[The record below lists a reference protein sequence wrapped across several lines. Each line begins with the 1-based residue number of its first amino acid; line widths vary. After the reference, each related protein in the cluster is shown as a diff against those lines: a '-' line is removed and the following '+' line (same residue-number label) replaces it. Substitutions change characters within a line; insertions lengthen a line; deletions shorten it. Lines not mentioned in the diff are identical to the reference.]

1 MRTGTSLLAVSGLL
15 SSVFAAPAPA
25 PNRVK
30 PRQESAVQFF
40 DNTNNPTAT
49 PFGPNGASGSLRG
62 GSELLGFNPTNVI
75 SSYNPAVVPSS
86 AFSVGPLQTADAD
99 TGFYLDLSKIE
110 NPQPIRGEGGKSP
123 TDPGPRNELLEKQ
136 NPDLY
141 IPPGTDA
148 GDVSNAKWPLGLSH
162 NRHGKNGA
170 GWARQQNV
178 DILPV
183 AKNMA
188 GVDMHLEPYAYR
200 ELHWHQAN
208 EWSYIMNGSVRI
220 NAVNEAGETFTD
232 DLSAGDVWFFPAGIP
247 HSIQAGP
254 TGVEFLLV
262 FDEGSFSEDNTFLL
276 SELFARNPKSVLAKD
291 LRVDI
296 SALDH
301 IPQDQLYI
309 FNGSAYPAN
318 ISDPLNNI
326 TGPAGVIPNSK
337 GYSYHFSEQAPYQVP
352 GGSVKIL
359 DTQTFPAAFD
369 FAVGLFTIKPGAM
382 RELHW
387 HTTSDEWDFILS
399 GQGRLTLFQAP
410 QASRTFDFQAGDV
423 GYVPVVTAHYL
434 ENTGTEDLV
443 YLEVLQAP
451 IYNDVSVAQ
460 WLGLTPKQVV
470 KEHLGFSDDTLNRL
484 PKIKPFILPGD
495 TDLGQTN
502 FTSEAE

>member
-1 MRTGTSLLAVSGLL
+1 AISLLAASGLL
-15 SSVFAAPAPA
+15 SSVLAAPA

-49 PFGPNGASGSLRG
+49 PFGPAGASGSLRG
-62 GSELLGFNPTNVI
+62 GPELRGPNPTNVV
-75 SSYNPAVVPSS
+75 NFKDPAVVPSS
-86 AFSVGPLQTADAD
+86 AYSVLPLQTADAD
-99 TGFYLDLSKIE
+99 TGFYLDLSQVE
-110 NPQPIRGEGGKSP
+110 NPQPIRGNGGKSP
-123 TDPGPRNELLEKQ
+123 TDPGPRNREVEKQ
-136 NPDLY
+136 NPDLF
-141 IPPGTDA
+141 IPPS
-148 GDVSNAKWPLGLSH
+148 DVSNAKWPLGLSH
-162 NRHGKNGA
+162 NRHGLNGA

-178 DILPV
+178 NQMPI

-200 ELHWHQAN
+200 ELHWYVIGQCLSV
-208 EWSYIMNGSVRI
+208 WSYILNGSVRL
-220 NAVNEAGETFTD
+220 NAVNEAGETTTD
-232 DLSAGDVWFFPAGIP
+232 DLQAGDVWFFPAGVP
-247 HSIQAGP
+247 HSIQAHES
-254 TGVEFLLV
+254 GVEFLLV

-309 FNGSAYPAN
+309 FNGTAPPTN
-318 ISDPLNNI
+318 VSDPLNNI
-326 TGPAGVIPNSK
+326 TGPAGVIPNDKS
-337 GYSYHFSEQAPYQVP
+337 YTYHFSEQKPYEVQ
-352 GGSVKIL
+352 GGSVKII

-387 HTTSDEWDFILS
+387 HTTSDEWDFIIS
-399 GQGRLTLFQAP
+399 GQGRLTVFQAP
-410 QASRTFDFQAGDV
+410 QSSRTFDFQAGDV

-451 IYNDVSVAQ
+451 IYNDISVAQ

-470 KEHLGFSDDTLNRL
+470 KEHLGFSEDTLNRL

-495 TDLGQTN
+495 TDLSQTN